1 MELPLAGEKTGQ
13 FRTAQFMKAAM
24 EPSGLSPG
32 ISHRELREIEG
43 GSMKLELL
51 L

>member
-1 MELPLAGEKTGQ
+1 MELPLPGEKTGS
-13 FRTAQFMKAAM
+13 RTAQFIKVAM

-43 GSMKLELL
+43 GSMKLEFLL
-51 L
+51 